1 MADTTSLGNNVV
13 IKDGVRLGKNIVIE
27 DDVTIDYNC
36 IIRDNVRIK
45 AGTYIGPNCI
55 LGEHLNDFY
64 SRGAYDNPQLVIG
77 KNSVI
82 RSGTVIYAGC
92 EFGDRLQTGH
102 NVTVREYTKLGS
114 HVSLG
119 TLTDIQGHCI
129 IGDYT
134 RLHSNV
140 HIGQKS
146 KIGDYVWIFP
156 YVVLTNDPTP
166 PSDELLGVTIESFAV
181 VTTGAII
188 LPGVKIHSDSLVAAG
203 AVVTKDVMSGEVVGG
218 VPGKVISDI
227 SKIKNHID
235 GESVYPWRYSFDR
248 GMPWEGKGY
257 DKWVMAQNNS
267 EGMDKKEDP

>member
-1 MADTTSLGNNVV
+1 MTGTVSSGNNVV
-13 IKDGVRLGKNIVIE
+13 IKEGVRLGKNIVIE

-45 AGTYIGPNCI
+45 SGTYIGPNCVI
-55 LGEHLNDFY
+55 GEYLNDFY
-64 SRGAYDNPQLVIG
+64 NGEGYENPQLVIG
-77 KNSVI
+77 EKSVI
-82 RSGTVIYAGC
+82 RSGAVIYAGC
-92 EFGDRLQTGH
+92 EIGDRLQTGH
-102 NVTVREYTKLGS
+102 NVTIREYTKLGT

-119 TLTDIQGHCI
+119 TLTDIQGHCT

-146 KIGDYVWIFP
+146 KIGSYVWIFP

-188 LPGVKIHSDSLVAAG
+188 LPGVTIHSDSLVAAG
-203 AVVTKDVMSGEVVGG
+203 AVVTKDVMPGEVVGG
-218 VPGKVISDI
+218 VPGKVISDT

-235 GESVYPWRYSFDR
+235 GRSVYPWRYSFDR
-248 GMPWEGKGY
+248 GMPWEGVGY
-257 DKWVMAQNNS
+257 DEWFNSQNNDNTS
-267 EGMDKKEDP
+267 MRQ